1 MGWGSW
7 SITLK
12 GEPDD
17 TTPGSIWEILDP
29 ATNAYGHVLITPVR
43 VDPEAV
49 GDAGLLSVAKYAG
62 IYRGNSSRNQ
72 IGGIGLV
79 GWLGDEDDKGA
90 IAETAKT
97 GGAGSF
103 ANWIDDV
110 IPDALAVGTV
120 TAIAGTLTESMQ
132 YMSPRAMLA
141 RVMDYFGGV
150 YRVNPDFTLDAGTEA
165 NLFNTT
171 PTVLLKYNASGPDGL
186 IRGIRA
192 SKIDLSR
199 DLEDYTTRVVM
210 LAEGSGSA
218 VATGAANISPATSFV
233 DGLGNAVVF
242 KRLIN
247 APDVSSG
254 NANTLAAAQ
263 LGRFNDLRKSYS
275 LSTSEWGV
283 IFGDAKRLEPGDY
296 IWVYDP
302 RPDAA
307 LYDVAN
313 EITFH
318 GETLMPVSMRLEAIT
333 WPIQEGM
340 GVYFRYWNGTAFQT
354 VDLSNHVVYETG
366 ESTLDVGASQR
377 KLTTDLTPAAI
388 QARIGTG
395 DWEDW
400 TPSFTNLSTVGGSTI
415 TARYIQIGKMVHCR
429 FHIILGTTPTVGDV
443 RVSLPVTAAST
454 GLTALSS
461 PLGTATLLETGVA
474 NNSGL
479 VVWAT
484 TTTVGIRTFSTATAP
499 DLRIAALSATVPF
512 TWAGADEMHASW
524 TYEAA

>member
-49 GDAGLLSVAKYAG
+49 GDAGMLSVAKYAG

-110 IPDALAVGTV
+110 IPDALTVGTV

-165 NLFNTT
+165 NLFDTT
-171 PTVLLKYNASGPDGL
+171 PTVLLKYNASGSDGL
-186 IRGIRA
+186 IRGVRA

-283 IFGDAKRLEPGDY
+283 IFGDVKRLEPGDY

-333 WPIQEGM
+333 WPVQEGM
-340 GVYFRYWNGTAFQT
+340 GVYFRYWNGTAFTT
-354 VDLSNHVVYETG
+354 VDLSNHIVYETG
-366 ESTLDVGASQR
+366 ESTLDVGAAQR
-377 KLTTDLTPAAI
+377 RLTTDPTPAAV
-388 QARIGTG
+388 QAR
-395 DWEDW
+395 
-400 TPSFTNLSTVGGSTI
+400 
-415 TARYIQIGKMVHCR
+415 
-429 FHIILGTTPTVGDV
+429 
-443 RVSLPVTAAST
+443 VTAAGVLGYAEVTANQSSITTEVALT
-454 GLTALSS
+454 GLTSTVTVAQGRRVKITGSIRVGSS
-461 PLGTATLLETGVA
+461 
-474 NNSGL
+474 
-479 VVWAT
+479 VVDDVVT
-484 TTTVGIRTFSTATAP
+484 MRIKEDGTTVQTAEINIDSRTTAAINQSLERSVVETPTAGSHTYTITLALGGGSGSLTMVASSTSPAFILVEDIGPA
-499 DLRIAALSATVPF
+499 
-512 TWAGADEMHASW
+512 
-524 TYEAA
+524 

>member
-17 TTPGSIWEILDP
+17 TTPGSIWEVLDP
-29 ATNAYGHVLITPVR
+29 AVNAYGHVLITPVR

-49 GDAGLLSVAKYAG
+49 GDAGMLSVAKYAG
-62 IYRGNSSRNQ
+62 IYRGNASRNQ

-79 GWLGDEDDKGA
+79 GWLGDEDDKGD

-110 IPDALAVGTV
+110 IPDALTVGTV
-120 TAIAGTLTESMQ
+120 TAIAGTLTESMK

-165 NLFNTT
+165 NLFDTT

-218 VATGAANISPATSFV
+218 VAVGAANISPATSFV

-283 IFGDAKRLEPGDY
+283 IFGDVKRLEPGDY

-307 LYDVAN
+307 LYDVTN

-340 GVYFRYWNGTAFQT
+340 GVYFRYWNGTAFTT

-377 KLTTDLTPAAI
+377 KLTTDATPAAV
-388 QARIGTG
+388 QARIVAAGLLGYAEVTANQTTISTETDLTNLTVTVEVAASRRIEVSTKINSQPSTNDNAAVLRIKESTTNLQLISLVLGRTNASETLAGSVILTPSAGSHTYKLSLQMAVGTG
-395 DWEDW
+395 TVDLIA
-400 TPSFTNLSTVGGSTI
+400 SSTNPAFILVKD
-415 TARYIQIGKMVHCR
+415 IG
-429 FHIILGTTPTVGDV
+429 P
-443 RVSLPVTAAST
+443 A
-454 GLTALSS
+454 
-461 PLGTATLLETGVA
+461 
-474 NNSGL
+474 
-479 VVWAT
+479 
-484 TTTVGIRTFSTATAP
+484 
-499 DLRIAALSATVPF
+499 
-512 TWAGADEMHASW
+512 
-524 TYEAA
+524 

>member
-17 TTPGSIWEILDP
+17 TTPGSIWEVLDP
-29 ATNAYGHVLITPVR
+29 AVNAYGHVLITPVR

-79 GWLGDEDDKGA
+79 GWLGDEDDKGD

-110 IPDALAVGTV
+110 IPDALTVGTV
-120 TAIAGTLTESMQ
+120 TAIAGTLTESML

-165 NLFNTT
+165 NLFDTT

-283 IFGDAKRLEPGDY
+283 IFGDVKRLEPGDY

-307 LYDVAN
+307 LYVVAN

-318 GETLMPVSMRLEAIT
+318 GETLMPMSMRLEAIT
-333 WPIQEGM
+333 WPVQEGM
-340 GVYFRYWNGTAFQT
+340 GVYFRYWNGTAFTT

-366 ESTLDVGASQR
+366 ESTLDVGAAQR
-377 KLTTDLTPAAI
+377 RLTTDPTPAAV
-388 QARIGTG
+388 QARIGAAGVLGYVQVAAAQTG
-395 DWEDW
+395 ITTEADL
-400 TPSFTNLSTVGGSTI
+400 TGLSVAATVGTGRRIRIIVFGTVSMDTANAAARLRIYRDSTQ
-415 TARYIQIGKMVHCR
+415 TSLSLLRVNTTST
-429 FHIILGTTPTVGDV
+429 LGENVECISVEAPAAGTYTWKATLEA
-443 RVSLPVTAAST
+443 VSNTAA
-454 GLTALSS
+454 LRA
-461 PLGTATLLETGVA
+461 A
-474 NNSGL
+474 SGQPAGIL
-479 VVWAT
+479 VEDIGPT
-484 TTTVGIRTFSTATAP
+484 
-499 DLRIAALSATVPF
+499 
-512 TWAGADEMHASW
+512 
-524 TYEAA
+524 